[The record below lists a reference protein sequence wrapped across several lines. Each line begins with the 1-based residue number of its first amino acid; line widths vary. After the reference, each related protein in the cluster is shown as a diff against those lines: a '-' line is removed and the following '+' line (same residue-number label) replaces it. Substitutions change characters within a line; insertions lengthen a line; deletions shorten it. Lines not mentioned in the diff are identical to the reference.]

1 MAGNHSD
8 PGTTVARAATRAG
21 IAAAGSA
28 LVRATLALLTLTVA
42 APPLFAQS
50 PRAGASPRLEL
61 EPEGGEQIRRPLLHA
76 AEQYIVIHL
85 EENRLFLMDGDRI
98 TWSAPVGTGTGFRLE
113 AAGRSWQFN
122 TPRGVFRVQR
132 KEKDPVWI
140 KPDWAFI
147 KEGQP
152 VPPLDSPLRRQAGML
167 GTTAVYI
174 GYELAIHG
182 TDKPELVLQ
191 ADPAERRVSHGCIRM
206 TNEDARALYYLVE
219 VGTPVLIY

>member
-1 MAGNHSD
+1 MD
-8 PGTTVARAATRAG
+8 TRG
-21 IAAAGSA
+21 
-28 LVRATLALLTLTVA
+28 ATLASTVDRIA
-42 APPLFAQS
+42 LSCIGALVALSTMTSPLSAQF
-50 PRAGASPRLEL
+50 PHTAISPRLEL
-61 EPEGGEQIRRPLLHA
+61 EDDAADRIRRPLLHS
-76 AEQYIVIHL
+76 AERYIIIHL
-85 EENRLFLMDGDRI
+85 EENKLLVMDGDRI
-98 TWSAPVGTGTGFRLE
+98 VWSSPVGTGTGFRLE

-152 VPPLDSPLRRQAGML
+152 VPPLDSPLRRQEGML

-182 TDKPELVLQ
+182 TDRPELVLQ
-191 ADPAERRVSHGCIRM
+191 ADPDERRVSHGCIRM
-206 TNEDARALYYLVE
+206 TNEDARALYYLIE

>member
-1 MAGNHSD
+1 M
-8 PGTTVARAATRAG
+8 TRLSAQVVHG
-21 IAAAGSA
+21 CAAA
-28 LVRATLALLTLTVA
+28 LLLLALA
-42 APPLFAQS
+42 ALPLRAQLA
-50 PRAGASPRLEL
+50 PAPASPRLEL
-61 EPEGGEQIRRPLLHA
+61 GDDEPAKLRRPLLHSA
-76 AEQYIVIHL
+76 DRYIVIHL
-85 EENRLFLMDGDRI
+85 AENRLLVVEGDRVA
-98 TWSAPVGTGTGFRLE
+98 WSAPVGTGTGFRLE
-113 AAGRSWQFN
+113 AAGRSWQFS

-152 VPPLDSPLRRQAGML
+152 VPPLDSPLRRQEGML
-167 GTTAVYI
+167 GTTALYI

-191 ADPAERRVSHGCIRM
+191 PDPDERRVSHGCIRM
-206 TNEDARALYYLVE
+206 TNEDVRSLYYLVE

>member
-1 MAGNHSD
+1 MNPFPNRPSSTQRRLPLGLASL
-8 PGTTVARAATRAG
+8 
-21 IAAAGSA
+21 
-28 LVRATLALLTLTVA
+28 LVLFASFA
-42 APPLFAQS
+42 APNRLHAQLS
-50 PRAGASPRLEL
+50 ATDPSPRLDL
-61 EPEGGEQIRRPLLHA
+61 GAEPEDRIGRPLLHA
-76 AEQYIVIHL
+76 AERYIVIRL
-85 EENRLFLMDGDRI
+85 AENRLYLLVGDRI
-98 TWSAPVGTGTGFRLE
+98 VWSAPVGTGTGFRLE
-113 AAGRSWQFN
+113 AAGRSWQFD

-132 KEKDPVWI
+132 KEKDPIWI

-182 TDKPELVLQ
+182 TDRPELVLKP
-191 ADPAERRVSHGCIRM
+191 DPAERRVSHGCIRM
-206 TNEDARALYYLVE
+206 TNEDARALYYLID

>member
-1 MAGNHSD
+1 MSFRAR
-8 PGTTVARAATRAG
+8 TTLAAAATLL
-21 IAAAGSA
+21 IAAAAAGPRQLQAQLPRSGS
-28 LVRATLALLTLTVA
+28 
-42 APPLFAQS
+42 
-50 PRAGASPRLEL
+50 SPRLDL
-61 EPEGGEQIRRPLLHA
+61 GYDNPERIPQPLLHA
-76 AEQYIVIHL
+76 AERYVVIHL
-85 EENRLFLMDGDRI
+85 AENRLFLLEGDRI
-98 TWSAPVGTGTGFRLE
+98 VWSAAVGTGTGFRLE

-140 KPDWAFI
+140 KPDWAFA

-152 VPPLDSPLRRQAGML
+152 TPPLDSPLRRQEGML

-182 TDKPELVLQ
+182 TDRPELVLQ
-191 ADPAERRVSHGCIRM
+191 ANPEDRRVSHGCIRM

-219 VGTPVLIY
+219 VGTPVMIY

>member
-1 MAGNHSD
+1 MIRR
-8 PGTTVARAATRAG
+8 TARPPRP
-21 IAAAGSA
+21 
-28 LVRATLALLTLTVA
+28 LRHA
-42 APPLFAQS
+42 APRLYPLLIGLAIATAPAPLYAQITTTE
-50 PRAGASPRLEL
+50 PSPRLDL
-61 EPEGGEQIRRPLLHA
+61 GTEPAERIAHPLLHA
-76 AEQYIVIHL
+76 AEHYIVIRL
-85 EENRLFLMDGDRI
+85 AENRLYLMEGDRI
-98 TWSAPVGTGTGFRLE
+98 VWSAPVGTGTGFRLE
-113 AAGRSWQFN
+113 AAGRSWQFD

-182 TDKPELVLQ
+182 TDRPELVLQ
-191 ADPAERRVSHGCIRM
+191 PDPDERRVSHGCIRM
-206 TNEDARALYYLVE
+206 TNEDARALYYLID

>member
-1 MAGNHSD
+1 MMLAGA
-8 PGTTVARAATRAG
+8 ARAARVAWTLV
-21 IAAAGSA
+21 IA
-28 LVRATLALLTLTVA
+28 LALLA
-42 APPLFAQS
+42 ATSASLHAQLLPAGVSARLDLDPES
-50 PRAGASPRLEL
+50 PIRLR
-61 EPEGGEQIRRPLLHA
+61 QPLLHA
-76 AEQYIVIHL
+76 ADRYIVIHL
-85 EENRLFLMDGDRI
+85 AENRLFVMERDRVA
-98 TWSAPVGTGTGFRLE
+98 WSAPVGTGTGFRLE

-152 VPPLDSPLRRQAGML
+152 VPPLDSPLRHQEGML

-182 TDKPELVLQ
+182 TDRPELVLQ
-191 ADPAERRVSHGCIRM
+191 PDPAERRVSHGCIRM

>member
-1 MAGNHSD
+1 MSRPSTRSPRSLRRA
-8 PGTTVARAATRAG
+8 VA
-21 IAAAGSA
+21 S
-28 LVRATLALLTLTVA
+28 LYPLLATLALATAT
-42 APPLFAQS
+42 APLQAQITTAEPS
-50 PRAGASPRLEL
+50 LRLDL
-61 EPEGGEQIRRPLLHA
+61 GTEQVEKIAHPLLHA
-76 AEQYIVIHL
+76 AERYIIIRL
-85 EENRLFLMDGDRI
+85 AENRLYLMEGDRVV
-98 TWSAPVGTGTGFRLE
+98 WSAPVGTGTGFRLE
-113 AAGRSWQFN
+113 AAGRSWQFD

-152 VPPLDSPLRRQAGML
+152 IPPLDSPLRRQAGML

-182 TDKPELVLQ
+182 TDRPELVLQ
-191 ADPAERRVSHGCIRM
+191 PDPDERRVSHGCIRM
-206 TNEDARALYYLVE
+206 TNEDARALYYLID

>member
-1 MAGNHSD
+1 M
-8 PGTTVARAATRAG
+8 TRCH
-21 IAAAGSA
+21 A
-28 LVRATLALLTLTVA
+28 LVRPVNALNPVYALIRPAYALGLALPLLLGTTPALRAQLV
-42 APPLFAQS
+42 PPH
-50 PRAGASPRLEL
+50 ASPRLDL
-61 EPEGGEQIRRPLLHA
+61 GNSEPARLRRPLLHS
-76 AEQYIVIHL
+76 AERYIIIHL
-85 EENRLFLMDGDRI
+85 AENRLLVVEGDRVA
-98 TWSAPVGTGTGFRLE
+98 WSAPVGTGTGFRLE

-152 VPPLDSPLRRQAGML
+152 VPPLDSPLRRQEGML

-182 TDKPELVLQ
+182 TDRPELVLQ
-191 ADPAERRVSHGCIRM
+191 PDPDERRVSHGCIRM
-206 TNEDARALYYLVE
+206 TNEDARTLYYLVE